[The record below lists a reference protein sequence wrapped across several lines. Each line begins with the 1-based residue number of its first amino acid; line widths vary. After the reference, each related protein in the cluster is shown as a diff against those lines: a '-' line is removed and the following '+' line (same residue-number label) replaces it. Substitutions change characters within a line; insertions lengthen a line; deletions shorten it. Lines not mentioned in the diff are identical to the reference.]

1 MIDVETAAQ
10 ITALNMVVAAM
21 INAHHDH
28 DQLDR
33 LIVKQYNNSKD
44 QLSPEGDQLLV
55 KSLQLWQ
62 RQLRHNQK

>member
-1 MIDVETAAQ
+1 MIDLETAAQ
-10 ITALNMVVAAM
+10 ITALNMVVAAL

-28 DQLDR
+28 QQLDR
-33 LIVKQYNNSKD
+33 LLVQQYTNAKQ